1 MKNNFKRF
9 TSVCFVFIG
18 IVTVLGTWMMASPI
32 GSSPDDDYHLAS
44 AYCAQGPREGL
55 CDRTV
60 EGNENVDW
68 VPEGVLFASSCYG
81 GKDASCQ
88 TIEKTLEKNKLIPA
102 ISKNGQARS
111 NSVVGGY
118 PKLFYFAASQFVTED
133 KIEESVL
140 RMRLFNIS
148 LISGLFALAISVASG
163 HLRRALVIILC
174 VVSVPLGLFLF
185 SSNNPSSWTIAAV
198 AVLPTFWIALFTSTS
213 KFSLFWALI
222 GALSAITMTIG
233 SRPEGV
239 VLVSLALFASSL
251 YLWESQQL
259 KARSLMVL
267 TVLASSFG
275 ALTGRLSG
283 RVSSLTQDGFSQ
295 ELIALDLWKSVFVNI
310 NTMPGLLFG
319 AFGLNNHNPGMQ
331 LSSLGWL
338 DTPVPST
345 TGAIVTG
352 TVISIVLVSLNSKSK
367 TKIAMV
373 LGLWSFLIVV
383 ILRLLS
389 RDRQLIG
396 FELQPRY
403 FLPVVFLAVFFAVV
417 GEGKRKFPKISN
429 SQFYFVGALLSLAHS
444 LALHACIARYSQQP
458 ELRNVYL
465 NQNIVWWWTSFWSPQ
480 ATWLVGSFTFSALI
494 LMSRPSVVEE
504 PRYKPFSR
512 LSVVSLGLRKTLET
526 QTTD

>member
-1 MKNNFKRF
+1 MKNNVKNLV
-9 TSVCFVFIG
+9 SVCFIFVG
-18 IVTVLGTWMMASPI
+18 IVTVLGAWMMASPI

-44 AYCAQGPREGL
+44 AYCGQGPREGL

-68 VPEGVLFASSCYG
+68 VPEGVLFAASCYG

-88 TIEKTLEKNKLIPA
+88 TIEKTLEKNELIPA
-102 ISKNGQARS
+102 ISKTGQARS
-111 NSVVGGY
+111 NSVVEGY
-118 PKLFYFAASQFVTED
+118 PKLFYFAASQFAMEG
-133 KIEESVL
+133 KIEGSVL
-140 RMRLFNIS
+140 RMRLFNVLLIGS
-148 LISGLFALAISVASG
+148 LFTLALFVASG
-163 HLRRALVIILC
+163 YLRRALVVILC
-174 VVSVPLGLFLF
+174 VVSLPLGLFLF
-185 SSNNPSSWTIAAV
+185 SSNNPSSWTISGT
-198 AVLPTFWIALFTSTS
+198 AVLPTFWIVLFTSTS
-213 KFSLFWALI
+213 KRSLFWAFI
-222 GALSAITMTIG
+222 GALSAITMIIG

-251 YLWESQQL
+251 YLWESQEL

-352 TVISIVLVSLNSKSK
+352 TVISIVLVSLNNKSK
-367 TKIAMV
+367 TKIATV

-383 ILRLLS
+383 ILRILS
-389 RDRQLIG
+389 RNRTLIG

-403 FLPVVFLAVFFAVV
+403 FLPVIFLSVFFAVV
-417 GEGKRKFPKISN
+417 GEDKRKFPKISN
-429 SQFYFVGALLSLAHS
+429 AQFYFVGVLLSLAHS

-480 ATWLVGSFTFSALI
+480 ATWLAGSFAFSALL
-494 LMSRPSVVEE
+494 LMSRPTVVEE
-504 PRYKPFSR
+504 PQYKLLSR
-512 LSVVSLGLRKTLET
+512 LSVVLLRFRETLET
-526 QTTD
+526 QTSN